1 MAWRKVA
8 EGKDFDSLQQLVG
21 DMELTKGTRV
31 KVEMEVPWYAVP
43 AFDLAGAEWPAR
55 LLVPEGMELVD
66 VYGAGGKGI
75 ILMEADPAWLVPVL
89 GFIVTYKY
97 ALLITIGL
105 FTVAVAAIVMAV
117 RVSIEVPAVVQ
128 PFFWL
133 TVAGVAAVGVI
144 GVSALRRTAERRF
157 R

>member
-1 MAWRKVA
+1 MTWKTVA
-8 EGKDFDSLQQLVG
+8 EGRDFDSLRQLVG
-21 DMELTKGTRV
+21 DMELKKGTRV

-55 LLVPEGMELVD
+55 LLVPEGMDLVD
-66 VYGAGGKGI
+66 VYGANGKGV
-75 ILMEADPAWLVPVL
+75 ILMEADPARLVAVL

-105 FTVAVAAIVMAV
+105 ITVAIAAIVMAV

-133 TVAGVAAVGVI
+133 AVAGVAAVGLI
-144 GVSALRRTAERRF
+144 GVGALRRTAESRF